1 MERCVRV
8 FLELSSKM
16 DLDIH
21 RRLFALG
28 SDGASIMLGCRGGVS
43 TLLKEKVPYLIV
55 NHCVAHRLALACG
68 QAANEINYLQKFK
81 TILDQLYRYYQ
92 YSPVRMAGL

>member
-1 MERCVRV
+1 
-8 FLELSSKM
+8 M

-28 SDGASIMLGCRGGVS
+28 SDGASVMLGCRGGVS
-43 TLLKEKVPYLIV
+43 KLMKDKVPYLIV

-68 QAANEINYLQKFK
+68 QAANEITYLKNSKVSLASFIG
-81 TILDQLYRYYQ
+81 TINTHL
-92 YSPVRMAGL
+92 